1 MARKKRGKSL
11 LLLSLVLLLLLG
23 ATAAVMTLLPDEDT
37 EAEESVNEGV
47 EILTL
52 KEEDASSINWTI
64 NGETFS
70 MKKDGENWALDSD
83 PAFPLDQE
91 HMENIFIDLEGLL
104 SYNTLENVTD
114 LAEYSLDEPTVI
126 IHVDD
131 ANEKLVTIHLGD
143 AAPMDSL
150 RYLSLGDGNVYLVS
164 NAILTNYNVTLDDLL
179 AMEEIPAISNHQK
192 ITVTSGDAVLELI
205 CQTNTDGE
213 TKTSTWFCGE
223 QELDASKVESF
234 CSNISGLNWLSCEA
248 YGVSD
253 FSLYGL
259 DAPVLTATVDWF
271 DAANAVDESF
281 TLEIGSDKDDS
292 SCYARIGGS
301 DMVYTIDVSVRNA
314 LMQTTVNDLLP
325 TAE

>member
-1 MARKKRGKSL
+1 MAKKKRGKQLLFLTL
-11 LLLSLVLLLLLG
+11 LLALLVG
-23 ATAAVMTLLPDEDT
+23 ATAAVMALLPEET
-37 EAEESVNEGV
+37 VEEESVNEGE

-52 KEEDASSINWTI
+52 KEEDASAINWTV

-70 MKKDGENWALDSD
+70 MTKDGEDWVLGSD

-91 HMENIFIDLEGLL
+91 HMENIFVDLGGLL

-114 LAEYSLDEPTVI
+114 LAEYGLDEPTAV

-150 RYLSLGDGNVYLVS
+150 RYLSLGDGNVYMVS

-179 AMEEIPAISNHQK
+179 AMEEIPTFSNHQK

-205 CQTNTDGE
+205 CQTNTNGE
-213 TKTSTWFCGE
+213 TKTSTWLCSE

-234 CSNISGLNWLSCEA
+234 CSNISGLSWLSCEA

-253 FSLYGL
+253 FAPYGL
-259 DAPVLTATVDWF
+259 DAPVLTATVDWY
-271 DAANAVDESF
+271 DAENSVDKSF
-281 TLEIGSDKDDS
+281 TLEIGSDKDES
-292 SCYARIGGS
+292 TYYARIGGS
-301 DMVYTIDVSVRNA
+301 DMVYTIDISVRNA
-314 LMQTTVNDLLP
+314 LAQTAVSDLLP